1 MLAFAL
7 DATAVPEGIVSLGEF
22 SCMNFRSE
30 DAHNL
35 FPSTLNELKAFSM
48 WNSQLSLPS
57 VSITKSGY
65 IGTNIKTIG
74 EYAFAKAELRGQYAF
89 NKVTEMGIGAF
100 CGAEWWSLDTIDFM
114 SLKELPEK
122 AFAYSDGGYLYFSS
136 AFKKIGKEAFME
148 SYNSTQF
155 HGTFLPQI
163 IEDRAFKGA
172 RNEALASKYLEK
184 IEYIGEEA
192 FQAKRY
198 YVEMK
203 IPASCTYIG
212 NNAFYKKVKLLVE
225 PGSYAESWARDNGY
239 EYDNGIEQDL
249 SWLGQN

>member
-1 MLAFAL
+1 
-7 DATAVPEGIVSLGEF
+7 
-22 SCMNFRSE
+22 
-30 DAHNL
+30 
-35 FPSTLNELKAFSM
+35 
-48 WNSQLSLPS
+48 
-57 VSITKSGY
+57 
-65 IGTNIKTIG
+65 
-74 EYAFAKAELRGQYAF
+74 
-89 NKVTEMGIGAF
+89 
-100 CGAEWWSLDTIDFM
+100 
-114 SLKELPEK
+114 
-122 AFAYSDGGYLYFSS
+122 
-136 AFKKIGKEAFME
+136 ME
-148 SYNSTQF
+148 SYNRTQF

-192 FQAKRY
+192 FQAGRY

-249 SWLGQN
+249 SWLSQN